1 MSKEK
6 IWHLFSRK
14 LSGEASQEELT
25 ELFLYLEDHP
35 NLKFQMDALGHVW
48 IQQNVPDRD
57 YLEATYLLHLERMK
71 KLGVE
76 PRHADDV
83 AETDTAENVITTSF
97 FYKHKYMVAAAA
109 FVAILIAAFFVFSN
123 RNPQNEMT
131 AEASPAQVKQQ
142 TVVTQYGT
150 NKNFKLP
157 DGSVVWLNA
166 GSKLDYTNVSET
178 GTGTREV
185 YLTGEAFFDV
195 VKNPKRPFIIHTS
208 SIDVKVLGTKFNV
221 KAYPNDKTVETSLVQ
236 GSVEV
241 FVKNRPGEKYLLKP
255 NQKLVLLNEPEVPE
269 IGKKTEI
276 NKNAN
281 LAIIAIKHLTYG
293 KNDTLSIETSW
304 IRNKL
309 EFKDE
314 TFAEIAR
321 KMERWYDV
329 TITFKTRE
337 LETEELNGDFSKETL
352 RQALDA
358 LRFTTNFNYKI
369 DGKTVIIY

>member
-25 ELFLYLEDHP
+25 ELSLYLEDHP

-48 IQQNVPDRD
+48 HQQNQPDRD
-57 YLEATYLLHLERMK
+57 YLEATYLLHLDRMK

-83 AETDTAENVITTSF
+83 VEADADENVRTVSF
-97 FYKHKYMVAAAA
+97 LYRHKYMVAAAA
-109 FVAILIAAFFVFSN
+109 LLTIFIAAFLVFSN
-123 RNPQNEMT
+123 TNQQEEMT
-131 AEASPAQVKQQ
+131 ANVSPAQVKQQ

-166 GSKLDYTNVSET
+166 GSKLDYTNVS

-195 VKNPKRPFIIHTS
+195 VKNPERPFIIHTS

-255 NQKLVLLNEPEVPE
+255 NQKLVLLNEQEEDE
-269 IGKKTEI
+269 IGKKTVI
-276 NKNAN
+276 NKNTN
-281 LAIIAIKHLTYG
+281 LAIIAIKHLTYS

-314 TFAEIAR
+314 TFAEIAK

-369 DGKTVIIY
+369 DGKTVTIY

>member
-1 MSKEK
+1 M
-6 IWHLFSRK
+6 
-14 LSGEASQEELT
+14 
-25 ELFLYLEDHP
+25 
-35 NLKFQMDALGHVW
+35 
-48 IQQNVPDRD
+48 
-57 YLEATYLLHLERMK
+57 
-71 KLGVE
+71 
-76 PRHADDV
+76 
-83 AETDTAENVITTSF
+83 
-97 FYKHKYMVAAAA
+97 
-109 FVAILIAAFFVFSN
+109 
-123 RNPQNEMT
+123 
-131 AEASPAQVKQQ
+131 
-142 TVVTQYGT
+142 
-150 NKNFKLP
+150 
-157 DGSVVWLNA
+157 NA
-166 GSKLDYTNVSET
+166 GSKLDYTNVTET
-178 GTGTREV
+178 GEGTREV

-369 DGKTVIIY
+369 DGKTVTIY